1 MSLRDGPFGD
11 LKVPLRWTAAVAL
24 IVAVI
29 VAIALFATDRRGEFK
44 AEAYDVTRKTVD
56 TVAAPV
62 SGVVAAPGR
71 WGGAVVDWVSSYL
84 NTAAEN
90 RRLRQEVAELRQARD
105 IAVALRNTNKRY
117 EALLGLRTDPPIPMV
132 AARTISDARGPYANS
147 RLADQG
153 SSRGVAVGNPV
164 MSERGLVGR
173 VVGVSDN
180 LSRVLLLTD
189 VASRTPVMVNRT
201 NARAILVGDGGP
213 NPKLSYLRSREPIQN
228 GDLIVTSGDGGVLPR
243 GLPVGVAV
251 KGVDG
256 QWRVSL
262 SSDAAP
268 VDFIKILLFQDF
280 SQIASGP
287 TLVETMPGT
296 ATDDPRL
303 NVAPPAPGA
312 AAPPAKAPAAP
323 AAKTPPAPAPAAT
336 PSPKAA
342 TPPAAPSQT
351 APRPSST
358 PPARPATAAPAKA
371 SPAPAAANPSPPR
384 PKPSP
389 RPKATPRPPP
399 PPADEAP
406 PYGLAE

>member
-1 MSLRDGPFGD
+1 MSLRDGPLGE

-71 WGGAVVDWVSSYL
+71 WGGAVVDFVSSYL

-90 RRLRQEVAELRQARD
+90 RRLRAEIAELRQARD

-117 EALLGLRTDPPIPMV
+117 EALMGLRTDPPIPMI
-132 AARTISDARGPYANS
+132 AARTITDARGPYANS
-147 RLADQG
+147 RLCDQG
-153 SSRGVAVGNPV
+153 SARGVAVGNPV

-173 VVGVSDN
+173 IVGVSEDV
-180 LSRVLLLTD
+180 SRILLLTD

-201 NARAILVGDGGP
+201 NARAILIGDGGP
-213 NPKLSYLRSREPIQN
+213 NPKLAYLRSREPIQN

-256 QWRVSL
+256 QWRVAL

-268 VDFIKILLFQDF
+268 VDFVKILLFQDF

-296 ATDDPRL
+296 QTDDPRL
-303 NVAPPAPGA
+303 NVAPPAAPPQGKA
-312 AAPPAKAPAAP
+312 PAPPATTAPAA
-323 AAKTPPAPAPAAT
+323 AAT
-336 PSPKAA
+336 PAPKAA
-342 TPPAAPSQT
+342 TPPPAA
-351 APRPSST
+351 
-358 PPARPATAAPAKA
+358 ARPAT
-371 SPAPAAANPSPPR
+371 PAPAATRPAATRPATPPAKTAPAPSAAPATPA
-384 PKPSP
+384 PP
-389 RPKATPRPPP
+389 RPKATPRPKPTPRPAP
-399 PPADEAP
+399 PPADEPP

>member
-1 MSLRDGPFGD
+1 M
-11 LKVPLRWTAAVAL
+11 AL
-24 IVAVI
+24 IVAV
-29 VAIALFATDRRGEFK
+29 VVGIALFATDRRGEFK

-62 SGVVAAPGR
+62 SGVVSAPGR
-71 WGGAVVDWVSSYL
+71 WGGAVVDFVSSYL

-90 RRLRQEVAELRQARD
+90 RRLRAEIAELRQARD

-117 EALLGLRTDPPIPMV
+117 EALMGLRTDPPIPMI
-132 AARTISDARGPYANS
+132 AARTITDARGPYANS
-147 RLADQG
+147 RLCDQG
-153 SSRGVAVGNPV
+153 SARGVAVGNPV

-173 VVGVSDN
+173 IVGVSEEV
-180 LSRVLLLTD
+180 SRVLLLTD

-201 NARAILVGDGGP
+201 NARAILIGDGGP
-213 NPKLSYLRSREPIQN
+213 NPKLAYLRSREPIQN

-256 QWRVSL
+256 QWRVAL

-268 VDFIKILLFQDF
+268 VDFVKILLFQDF

-296 ATDDPRL
+296 QTDDPRL
-303 NVAPPAPGA
+303 NVAPPT
-312 AAPPAKAPAAP
+312 AAPAGKAPAPPAAP
-323 AAKTPPAPAPAAT
+323 APAAATPALKAATPPAVGRPAAPAPAAT
-336 PSPKAA
+336 RPA
-342 TPPAAPSQT
+342 TPPVKTAPAASAAP
-351 APRPSST
+351 
-358 PPARPATAAPAKA
+358 A
-371 SPAPAAANPSPPR
+371 SPAP
-384 PKPSP
+384 P
-389 RPKATPRPPP
+389 RPKATPRPKPRPAPP
-399 PPADEAP
+399 PPADEPP